1 MQSYNHKITKLNVCK
16 SGFGDYRRR
25 LWGLLALPAAVER
38 TRRSHGKSNE
48 GISFSHFE
56 DVKDAIRRL
65 SSPKDV
71 NLEKMRRKEKPAFQR
86 GHLGSRGT
94 SLFLLVHCLFG
105 KAGGIF
111 IPN

>member
-1 MQSYNHKITKLNVCK
+1 MYVNQVLEITGAGCGGCWSSQLLSTGPVTPAENQMR
-16 SGFGDYRRR
+16 GFPS
-25 LWGLLALPAAVER
+25 AH
-38 TRRSHGKSNE
+38 S
-48 GISFSHFE
+48 E

-71 NLEKMRRKEKPAFQR
+71 NLEKIRRKEKPAFQR
-86 GHLGSRGT
+86 GHLGSQGT

-105 KAGGIF
+105 KAGGVF